1 MTHSAARLGIGG
13 PVGSGKTALIEGIVP
28 MLMAQGIEVAVVT
41 NDLLTTEDADRL
53 KRKGFLPAE
62 RVIGVETGSC
72 PHTAIREDPTM
83 NQLAVQ
89 DLELLFPQ
97 LDLILIE
104 SGGDN
109 LASTFSYELVDAYM
123 FVIDVGAGDDIPRK
137 NGPGFVQSDL
147 AVVNKIDIAPYV
159 GADLGLMRQQATQY
173 RQGKP
178 VVYTNCKTAEGLD
191 EVVAFIQ
198 ETLLFGRQMGQPS
211 TQPSA
216 QPPSTQQTSTQQP
229 AGQQPATENLIGSY
243 S

>member
-1 MTHSAARLGIGG
+1 MPKSAARLGIGG
-13 PVGSGKTALIEGIVP
+13 PVGSGKTALIEGLVP
-28 MLMAQGIEVAVVT
+28 LLMVQGVEVAVVT

-53 KRKGFLPAE
+53 KRKGFLPSE

-89 DLELLFPQ
+89 DLERQFPQ

-109 LASTFSYELVDAYM
+109 LASTFSYELVDAYI

-147 AVVNKIDIAPYV
+147 AVVNKVDLAPYV
-159 GADLGLMRQQATQY
+159 GADLELMQLQSAQY

-178 VVYTNCKTAEGLD
+178 VVYTNCKTAAGLS

-198 ETLLFGRQMGQPS
+198 KTLLFSQPTAES
-211 TQPSA
+211 EKVA
-216 QPPSTQQTSTQQP
+216 N
-229 AGQQPATENLIGSY
+229 AKVEL
-243 S
+243 

>member
-1 MTHSAARLGIGG
+1 MSKSAARLGIGG

-28 MLMAQGIEVAVVT
+28 LLMARGVEVAVVT

-53 KRKGFLPAE
+53 KRKGFLPPE

-83 NQLAVQ
+83 NQLAIQ
-89 DLELLFPQ
+89 DLERLFPQ
-97 LDLILIE
+97 LDLVLIE

-147 AVVNKIDIAPYV
+147 AVVNKVDIAPYV
-159 GADLGLMRQQATQY
+159 GADLELMRSQAAAF
-173 RQGKP
+173 RENKP
-178 VVYTNCKTAEGLD
+178 VVYTNCKTGEGLN
-191 EVVAFIQ
+191 EVVEFIR
-198 ETLLFGRQMGQPS
+198 ERLLFEEKSG
-211 TQPSA
+211 
-216 QPPSTQQTSTQQP
+216 
-229 AGQQPATENLIGSY
+229 
-243 S
+243 

>member
-1 MTHSAARLGIGG
+1 MPQSGMSRAAARLGIGG

-28 MLMAQGIEVAVVT
+28 LLMAQGIEVAVVT

-53 KRKGFLPAE
+53 KRKGFLPPE

-159 GADLGLMRQQATQY
+159 GADLDLMRVQSAEY

-178 VVYTNCKTAEGLD
+178 VVYTNCKTLEGLGD
-191 EVVAFIQ
+191 VVSFIQ
-198 ETLLFGRQMGQPS
+198 ETLLFGRSSGV
-211 TQPSA
+211 PSA
-216 QPPSTQQTSTQQP
+216 PESEKT
-229 AGQQPATENLIGSY
+229 ALVG
-243 S
+243 

>member
-1 MTHSAARLGIGG
+1 MAKSAARLGIGG

-28 MLMAQGIEVAVVT
+28 LLQAQGVDVAVVT

-53 KRKGFLPAE
+53 KRKGFLSAD
-62 RVIGVETGSC
+62 RIVGVETGSC

-83 NQLAVQ
+83 NQLAIQ

-109 LASTFSYELVDAYM
+109 LASTFSYDLVDAYM

-159 GADLGLMRQQATQY
+159 GADLALMRSQSAEY

-178 VVYTNCKTAEGLD
+178 VIYTNCKTSEGLD

-198 ETLLFGRQMGQPS
+198 KTLLFGQRS
-211 TQPSA
+211 NA
-216 QPPSTQQTSTQQP
+216 V
-229 AGQQPATENLIGSY
+229 A
-243 S
+243 

>member
-1 MTHSAARLGIGG
+1 MPKSAARLGIGG

-28 MLMAQGIEVAVVT
+28 LLMAQGVEVAIVT
-41 NDLLTTEDADRL
+41 NDLLTSEDADRL

-109 LASTFSYELVDAYM
+109 LASTFSYELVDAYI

-147 AVVNKIDIAPYV
+147 AVVNKVDLAPYV
-159 GADLGLMRQQATQY
+159 GADLALMRSQSAEY

-178 VVYTNCKTAEGLD
+178 VVYTNCKTLEGLD

-198 ETLLFGRQMGQPS
+198 ATLLFS
-211 TQPSA
+211 
-216 QPPSTQQTSTQQP
+216 QPPEKSQRVDTVV
-229 AGQQPATENLIGSY
+229 A
-243 S
+243 